1 VGNVAVE
8 DLLGNLQVALI
19 KDLLEVTPEAGLV
32 LFSGHVSLLLPELP
46 LPLGRA
52 VAPLRCC
59 QLKKLGASLAKVY
72 STKCL
77 EGEFS
82 EVRQP
87 TERNS

>member
-8 DLLGNLQVALI
+8 DLLGNLEVALI

-59 QLKKLGASLAKVY
+59 QLKKLGASLTNTIQPSAWKV
-72 STKCL
+72 
-77 EGEFS
+77 
-82 EVRQP
+82 
-87 TERNS
+87 NSPKFGRFR